1 MFDTNQAVD
10 ECNASS
16 HINKNNLQQ
25 ESTPAFLC
33 PPDLQARVD
42 QVKTDLRFDFGD
54 MTLGQALSRRSGF
67 QALSDSEKHRL
78 VKASKSPTD
87 PETLLNIA
95 FTKQK
100 FLFNQDLNLYNHSLK
115 NPDEPIQ
122 AAEQSEIELAPQ
134 VTPLNSTGCRAV
146 FEFREWCDEWR
157 IRSEVDGQNLSPPEQ
172 AGERVSEMLTH
183 RGATKLAESCAYMA
197 ECRGGYQTFVTGT
210 FSAESREAI
219 VNGETTIQ
227 KEVSRTMDAMSKM
240 FARGWTKE
248 NGERVK
254 GVEGSLSYCWVVEIP
269 KNAEGEENPH
279 VHMLLGWRVEY
290 KDFKEWSSR
299 IEKQWGNGYFH
310 LEKIKDS
317 TCAGAYMA
325 KAAGYMSK
333 AEGNDTQGTV
343 TGNRY
348 GISACARAPAW
359 QTYAVK
365 QLHCMS
371 QLIVDVYDHLTVT
384 HGDKYKERKKLN
396 ESLSKIPKD
405 KRALRNRIGKKLF
418 AVRQEINEIPVRC
431 NKYQLLL
438 KSKGAFFRF
447 MSWAISEDDN
457 GSDWLPAKEAG
468 LAYDPGRTPEA
479 KDSLYHTKLRE
490 RIQNRKIWRR
500 LASPPEWLMSPLE
513 MWHQVKDSYEDDA
526 INLANLENEKLE
538 NLSLSNEY
546 ESCFEKGAFNLDL
559 CQ

>member
-1 MFDTNQAVD
+1 
-10 ECNASS
+10 
-16 HINKNNLQQ
+16 
-25 ESTPAFLC
+25 
-33 PPDLQARVD
+33 
-42 QVKTDLRFDFGD
+42 
-54 MTLGQALSRRSGF
+54 
-67 QALSDSEKHRL
+67 
-78 VKASKSPTD
+78 
-87 PETLLNIA
+87 
-95 FTKQK
+95 
-100 FLFNQDLNLYNHSLK
+100 
-115 NPDEPIQ
+115 
-122 AAEQSEIELAPQ
+122 
-134 VTPLNSTGCRAV
+134 
-146 FEFREWCDEWR
+146 
-157 IRSEVDGQNLSPPEQ
+157 
-172 AGERVSEMLTH
+172 ML
-183 RGATKLAESCAYMA
+183 
-197 ECRGGYQTFVTGT
+197 
-210 FSAESREAI
+210 I
-219 VNGETTIQ
+219 
-227 KEVSRTMDAMSKM
+227 
-240 FARGWTKE
+240 
-248 NGERVK
+248 
-254 GVEGSLSYCWVVEIP
+254 
-269 KNAEGEENPH
+269 
-279 VHMLLGWRVEY
+279 GWRVAF
-290 KDFKEWSSR
+290 KDFQSWSAR
-299 IEKQWGNGYFH
+299 IEKLWGHGWFH

-490 RIQNRKIWRR
+490 RIQNRKVWRR
-500 LASPPEWLMSPLE
+500 LASPPEWLMNPLE